1 MSSEKIDIIIPNY
14 NKQPYITECLNSLIT
29 QTYTNWRC
37 IVVDNFSD
45 DGSWEIIQEFAKQ
58 DKRFELHQIPKPT
71 TSFYLTWN
79 FGLSQVKNPYFCI
92 LTSDDIWPV
101 NWLET
106 ALKSLVHYPNTVGAA
121 AKTIAINQASES
133 LGISIHNLMGDR
145 FFNNPISTQLRDGL
159 VNAVAAY
166 FLGPIYTSIHS
177 LVMRSEILN
186 QEKFAE
192 DVGSTADCEWYI
204 KLGLYGDIVYHPNVE
219 VGWRIYQGQA
229 TQPKKQEENGQFMA
243 IIHLRNRN
251 LIAKKLE
258 GLEDAF
264 IKAAKEYDRR
274 ILTYHYARPCLANL
288 RDRPLPEVTKLV
300 KLFQNMPGEILKD
313 FLYKFQGK
321 SFFVEASI
329 ATTKEFYAGM
339 TKIGLANSIQ

>member
-1 MSSEKIDIIIPNY
+1 MSSKKVDIIIPNY
-14 NKQPYITECLNSLIT
+14 NKQLYITECLNSLIS

-37 IVVDNFSD
+37 IVVDSFSD

-58 DKRFELHQIPKPT
+58 DKRFELHQIPRTPT
-71 TSFYLTWN
+71 CYQAWN

-121 AKTIAINQASES
+121 AKTIAINQASQS
-133 LGISIHNLMGDR
+133 LGISIHNIMGDR
-145 FFNNPISTQLRDGL
+145 FFNNPRSTQLRDGV

-288 RDRPLPEVTKLV
+288 RDRPLAEIPKLV
-300 KLFQNMPGEILKD
+300 KLFSNMPGEILKD
-313 FLYKFQGK
+313 FLDKFQGK
-321 SFFVEASI
+321 SFFVEASV
-329 ATTKEFYAGM
+329 ATAKEFYAGM
-339 TKIGLANSIQ
+339 TKIDLGNSIH